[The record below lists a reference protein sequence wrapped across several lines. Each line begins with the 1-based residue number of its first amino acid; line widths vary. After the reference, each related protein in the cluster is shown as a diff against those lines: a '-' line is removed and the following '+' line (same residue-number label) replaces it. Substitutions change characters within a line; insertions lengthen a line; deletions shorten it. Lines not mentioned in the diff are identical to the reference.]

1 MKWFLRQNED
11 ITMKLAFAI
20 LILCSAFLQTNPDAG
35 KILEKVDYN
44 MTSDT
49 QIVESDMVIHGRRNS
64 RTVTSKGYSKG
75 NDQSFTEYLAPDR
88 EKGTKM
94 LRMDDRLW
102 IYSPATDRTIQL
114 SGHMLKQS
122 VMGSDLSYEDMMDD
136 RKLIEMYDA
145 KVIGEEEVEGRSAWV
160 LDLVAKVDDATYEQQ
175 KLWIDQERFVP
186 LKEEM
191 YAKSGQ
197 LLKRVTLSNV
207 ERIGDRWFP
216 KKMNYKDVL
225 KDGEGTD
232 FIVKSIQINPEIP
245 DYIFSKASLKK

>member
-1 MKWFLRQNED
+1 
-11 ITMKLAFAI
+11 MKLIFSI
-20 LILCSAFLQTNPDAG
+20 LILGGSLLQISPDADQ
-35 KILEKVDYN
+35 ILKKVDYN

-49 QIVESDMVIHGRRNS
+49 QIVESDMVIYGRRNS

-94 LRMDDRLW
+94 LKMEDRLW

-136 RKLIEMYDA
+136 RKLLEMYEA
-145 KVIGEEEVEGRSAWV
+145 EVVGEEVLEGRKAWI

-197 LLKRVTLSNV
+197 LLKRVTLSHV
-207 ERIGDRWFP
+207 EMVGDRWYP

-232 FIVKSIQINPEIP
+232 FIVRSIQINPEIP
-245 DYIFSKASLKK
+245 DYIFTKASLKK

>member
-1 MKWFLRQNED
+1 
-11 ITMKLAFAI
+11 MKLIFSI
-20 LILCSAFLQTNPDAG
+20 LILGGSLLQISPDADQ
-35 KILEKVDYN
+35 ILKKVDYN

-49 QIVESDMVIHGRRNS
+49 QIVESDMVIYGRRNS

-94 LRMDDRLW
+94 LKMEDRLW

-136 RKLIEMYDA
+136 RKLLEMYEA
-145 KVIGEEEVEGRSAWV
+145 EVVGEEVLEGRKAWI

-197 LLKRVTLSNV
+197 LLKRVTLSQV
-207 ERIGDRWFP
+207 EMVGDRWYP

-232 FIVKSIQINPEIP
+232 FIVRSIQINPEIP
-245 DYIFSKASLKK
+245 DYIFTKASLKK